1 MHNQKYL
8 LGISLKHLNRPNT
21 SLNREKEYNKPL
33 SISVQGGIE
42 FDVNPYE
49 RSFLPRYSFLYT
61 YASITQIEKKMFIDL
76 VQEMRMGGFSVG
88 LNQKL
93 SNSGGFNFNSIGL
106 GAGLQFE
113 NFEFGMAYN
122 FPFRAQAQI
131 HSPSVFEIFV
141 TFDFSRFQRNQRGF
155 FKFLQTENY

>member
-1 MHNQKYL
+1 MAGQVSTGLTFTKDDPH
-8 LGISLKHLNRPNT
+8 IP
-21 SLNREKEYNKPL
+21 KETTRYRVKITDLTHSFCSPVYSDTVTITVRPL

-61 YASITQIEKKMFIDL
+61 YATITQIEKKMFIDL

-93 SNSGGFNFNSIGL
+93 SNSGGVNFNSIGL

-122 FPFRAQAQI
+122 FPQGS
-131 HSPSVFEIFV
+131 SPNP
-141 TFDFSRFQRNQRGF
+141 FSFCF
-155 FKFLQTENY
+155 